1 MGIRF
6 RKSVKVAPG
15 IRINV
20 GKKSS
25 GISIGNK
32 YGGISV
38 NSKTGAR
45 SRVSAPGTGF
55 SYSAKIGRKRGSKTC
70 NSASSDTQTQNHDL
84 YKDRWAFALLTI
96 VFVTFSILLA
106 VSKISTVLC
115 ISTFVLA
122 VICGILTLVSF
133 YQYWSLEETDE
144 LENPAHEVGGVDD
157 DAAQAASTQ
166 RLTLFLDAQSLSSL
180 NLDAFMEYS
189 NMVQETASAVM
200 NGSDAD
206 SDYADALTNELS
218 LIRSEAS
225 ARSIALKAHNSKHKE
240 KKECASQ
247 TSDSAKARWVFLM
260 ATPLFLVGAI
270 LCAIGNLTIVS
281 IAMFIMASVCGSF
294 AVISFYRHGSLEE
307 TDEPDD
313 DEA

>member
-6 RKSVKVAPG
+6 RKSFKVAPG

-55 SYSAKIGRKRGSKTC
+55 SYSAKIGRRRGSKTY
-70 NSASSDTQTQNHDL
+70 NSASSDTQSQNHSL
-84 YKDRWAFALLTI
+84 YKDKWAFVLLTI
-96 VFVTFSILLA
+96 VFVTFTILLA
-106 VSKISTVLC
+106 ISKISTVLC

-122 VICGILTLVSF
+122 VISGILTLVSF

-180 NLDAFMEYS
+180 NLGAFMEYS
-189 NMVQETASAVM
+189 NMVQDAASAVM
-200 NGSDAD
+200 DGGDAD
-206 SDYADALTNELS
+206 PDYADSLTNELS
-218 LIRSEAS
+218 LIRIESS
-225 ARSIALKAHNSKHKE
+225 ARSIALKTHNSKYKE
-240 KKECASQ
+240 KKESSSQ
-247 TSDSAKARWVFLM
+247 TSDPDKERWVFLM
-260 ATPLFLVGAI
+260 AAPLFLAGAI
-270 LCAIGNLTIVS
+270 LCAIAKLAIISIV
-281 IAMFIMASVCGSF
+281 MFIIASVYGVF
-294 AVISFYRHGSLEE
+294 AVVSLYKHWSLEE
-307 TDEPDD
+307 NDEPDD
-313 DEA
+313 DEE